1 MIKKIKN
8 YFAAKK
14 QIRELTLD
22 TLQKINGIA
31 SVVSDLTDMAA
42 SAAETLSSDKLEE
55 FMENMNKIADNPE
68 LTTAYYQQVSRQAHE
83 QKMADI

>member
-8 YFAAKK
+8 YFAVKK
-14 QIRELTLD
+14 QIRELSLD

-31 SVVSDLTDMAA
+31 STLSDLTDIAA
-42 SAAETLSSDKLEE
+42 SAAETLNSDKLEE
-55 FMENMNKIADNPE
+55 FMENMNKIVDNPE

>member
-8 YFAAKK
+8 YFAVKK
-14 QIRELTLD
+14 QIRELSLD

-31 SVVSDLTDMAA
+31 SALSDLTDMAA
-42 SAAETLSSDKLEE
+42 SAAETLNSDKLEE
-55 FMENMNKIADNPE
+55 FMENMNKIVDNPE